1 MCCNPTI
8 FSQEEDE
15 KLKRL
20 VEVHGERW
28 DFIASHFPDRAD
40 VQCQHRW
47 QKVVNPELVKGPWT
61 KEEDE
66 KVIELVRKYGPKRWT
81 LIAKHLK
88 GRIGK
93 QCRERWHNH
102 LNPEIKKTAW
112 TDEED
117 RIIYN
122 AHKQWGNQWAKIA
135 KLIPGRTDN
144 AIKNH
149 WNSTMKRKYEEQEG
163 IIQDGSVSKSARK
176 PRKTS
181 GIRVSAATI
190 VQAENLMPVVTTPQG
205 VVSKETAHINYHNYG
220 MLSQQT
226 YPAQAPVQQ
235 QQFHRQPMT
244 TWNPPVYNSAPTLHQ
259 ETMQWSAGTGQVF
272 KQETFKVEPAE
283 TQQITEQFSQ
293 HSNDNFHHQQQQQQ
307 QQSGQHQPQDP
318 EFQHLFSPLKYLND
332 LDCEHQYTA
341 LGVAPLPLHG
351 QVRPIKVEQ
360 ENSEMHWQIQDEN
373 HPNNLSSTPP
383 ILRRKG
389 RKRDAEEERIEQVEF
404 ILILKSSTFAFF
416 CLIIRFHLTSCLNY
430 SAPVH

>member
-1 MCCNPTI
+1 M
-8 FSQEEDE
+8 
-15 KLKRL
+15 
-20 VEVHGERW
+20 EVHGERW

-163 IIQDGSVSKSARK
+163 IIQDGSASKTARK

-181 GIRVSAATI
+181 GIRVSAASI

-205 VVSKETAHINYHNYG
+205 VVSKETTHLNYHNYG
-220 MLSQQT
+220 MLSQT
-226 YPAQAPVQQ
+226 YPTQAPVQQ

-259 ETMQWSAGTGQVF
+259 ETMQWQAGTGQVF

-283 TQQITEQFSQ
+283 AQIAEQFSQ

-307 QQSGQHQPQDP
+307 QQSGQHGSHGSHGSQDP
-318 EFQHLFSPLKYLND
+318 EFQHLFSPLK
-332 LDCEHQYTA
+332 
-341 LGVAPLPLHG
+341 
-351 QVRPIKVEQ
+351 
-360 ENSEMHWQIQDEN
+360 
-373 HPNNLSSTPP
+373 
-383 ILRRKG
+383 
-389 RKRDAEEERIEQVEF
+389 
-404 ILILKSSTFAFF
+404 
-416 CLIIRFHLTSCLNY
+416 
-430 SAPVH
+430 